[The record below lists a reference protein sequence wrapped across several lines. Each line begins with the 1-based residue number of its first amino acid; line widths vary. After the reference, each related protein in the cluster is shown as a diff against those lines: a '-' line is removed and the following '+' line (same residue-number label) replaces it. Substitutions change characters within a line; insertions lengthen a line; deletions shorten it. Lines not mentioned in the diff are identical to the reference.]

1 MKSIFKK
8 TDSVRKS
15 LHKKYPPEMK
25 HPAGFPTGRRPFDA
39 LAYCAAREVLG

>member
-15 LHKKYPPEMK
+15 LHKIRPHEMK
-25 HPAGFPTGRRPFDA
+25 RPAGLPASCRPFDP
-39 LAYCAAREVLG
+39 LAYFAAREVLG